1 VIGAETIEQ
10 VRDNVALF
18 EMEPLSANERN
29 ALEAVLGSPGDDL
42 VDISRWKISPPTGI
56 QAVLRP

>member
-29 ALEAVLGSPGDDL
+29 ALEAVLGSPDDDL